1 MILCVRAQPDT
12 TQVESLPLC
21 ASEAE
26 RTTHVE
32 GLPSLLQ
39 TVTVTSF
46 LPDAGR

>member
-1 MILCVRAQPDT
+1 MILCVRAQPD
-12 TQVESLPLC
+12 
-21 ASEAE
+21 A
-26 RTTHVE
+26 THVE